1 MTFKDTAIEGV
12 VVIEPQKLV
21 DERGFFARSWCRE
34 AFAERGLNPD
44 VAQANIGFSPRRGTL
59 RGLHYQAAPHA
70 EAKLV
75 RCTRG
80 AIYDVAV
87 DLRPDSPTF
96 LGWIGLRLS
105 ADSHR
110 MLYVPEGCA
119 HGYLTL
125 TDDAEISYQASRPY
139 VREAARGR
147 RYDDPALDIEWPIE
161 IEIVS
166 EQDRSWPLVN
176 GAWVAA

>member
-1 MTFKDTAIEGV
+1 MRFAPTAIEGV
-12 VVIEPQKLV
+12 VVIEPRKLV
-21 DERGFFARSWCRE
+21 DERGFFARAWCRE
-34 AFAERGLNPD
+34 EFAQHGLSTV

-59 RGLHYQAAPHA
+59 RGLHYQAPPHE

-80 AIYDVAV
+80 EIYDVAV
-87 DLRPDSPTF
+87 DLRPHSPTF

-139 VREAARGR
+139 VPEAARGL
-147 RYDDPALDIEWPIE
+147 RYDDPALGIEWPIE
-161 IEIVS
+161 VRVIS
-166 EQDRSWPLVN
+166 EQDRSWLLLSEF
-176 GAWVAA
+176 GAAA

>member
-1 MTFKDTAIEGV
+1 MNFSPTAIEGV
-12 VVIEPQKLV
+12 VVIEPEKLA
-21 DERGFFARSWCRE
+21 DERGFFARAWCRE
-34 AFAERGLNPD
+34 AFAKHGLNPD

-59 RGLHYQAAPHA
+59 RGLHYQTEPYA

-80 AIYDVAV
+80 EIYDIAV
-87 DLRPDSPTF
+87 DLRPASPTF
-96 LGWIGLRLS
+96 LGWIGLRLA

-125 TDDAEISYQASRPY
+125 TDDVEVSYQASRPY
-139 VREAARGR
+139 VPEAARGR
-147 RYDDPALDIEWPIE
+147 RYDDPALGIDWPIAPRV
-161 IEIVS
+161 VS
-166 EQDRSWPLVN
+166 AQDLSWPLLN
-176 GAWVAA
+176 ELGAAA

>member
-1 MTFKDTAIEGV
+1 VTFTKTAIQGV
-12 VVIEPQKLV
+12 VLVEPEKLV
-21 DERGFFARSWCRE
+21 DERGFFARAWCRE
-34 AFAERGLNPD
+34 AFEEHGLNPD
-44 VAQANIGFSPRRGTL
+44 VAQTNIGFSPRRGTL
-59 RGLHYQAAPHA
+59 RGLHLQAAPYE

-96 LGWIGLRLS
+96 LGWLGLRLS

-125 TDDAEISYQASRPY
+125 TDDAEITYQASRPY
-139 VREAARGR
+139 VREAAGGR
-147 RYDDPALDIEWPIE
+147 RYDDPALGIEWPIE
-161 IEIVS
+161 IAVVS
-166 EQDRSWPLVN
+166 EQDRSWPLLN
-176 GAWVAA
+176 GAGPTL

>member
-1 MTFKDTAIEGV
+1 MRFLPTAIEGV
-12 VVIEPQKLV
+12 VVIEPQKLA
-21 DERGFFARSWCRE
+21 DSRGFFARAWCHE
-34 AFAERGLNPD
+34 EFARHGLSAV

-59 RGLHYQAAPHA
+59 RGLHYQAAPHE

-80 AIYDVAV
+80 EIYDVAV
-87 DLRPDSPTF
+87 DLRPGSPTF

-125 TDDAEISYQASRPY
+125 TDDAELSYQASQPY
-139 VREAARGR
+139 VSEAARGL
-147 RYDDPALDIEWPIE
+147 RYDDPALGIEWPIE
-161 IEIVS
+161 VRVLS
-166 EQDRSWPLVN
+166 EQDGSWPLVN
-176 GAWVAA
+176 ELGAAA